1 MIQRA
6 YMTMGIDNIAWGD
19 RAAGKKTWRSRMG
32 PWENPP
38 FTRRTEVIVR
48 PRKTDQV
55 RANITDKEM
64 HLQQK

>member
-1 MIQRA
+1 
-6 YMTMGIDNIAWGD
+6 
-19 RAAGKKTWRSRMG
+19 MG

-64 HLQQK
+64 HLQQKWMGKEGLKLRDKSQVILNSFHQVSRI